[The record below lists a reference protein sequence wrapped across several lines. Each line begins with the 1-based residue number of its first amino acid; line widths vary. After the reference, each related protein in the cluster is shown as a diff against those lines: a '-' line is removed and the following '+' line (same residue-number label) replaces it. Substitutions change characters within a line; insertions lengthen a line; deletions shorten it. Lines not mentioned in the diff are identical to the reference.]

1 VINNKT
7 SDNQILASISQDE
20 YKILFSN
27 LEYVSLISGQIIYK
41 QDQKI
46 DYVYFPLHSM
56 ISLVSTLLN
65 KATIEV
71 GLIGNEGLIG
81 LPVFLGGNYATNDT
95 IVQIPDSAMRLGA
108 DIFLAESRRPGEL
121 QRILLLYTQAR
132 LTQISQNAVCKCH
145 HSINQQLATW
155 LLFVHT
161 SVDQDELP
169 LTQKFISQMLGVRR
183 ASVTEVAQK
192 FQKAGVIRYTR
203 GSITILSRDLLRSMS
218 CECYDVVKGE
228 FKRLLNFT

>member
-41 QDQKI
+41 QNQKI

-65 KATIEV
+65 KATIEI
-71 GLIGNEGLIG
+71 GLIGNEGLVG
-81 LPVFLGGNYATNDT
+81 LPVFLGGNYATNEAM
-95 IVQIPDSAMRLGA
+95 VKIPDSAMRLDA
-108 DIFLAESRRPGEL
+108 KIFLAESRRPGEL

-145 HSINQQLATW
+145 HPINQQLASW
-155 LLFVHT
+155 LLFAHDA
-161 SVDQDELP
+161 VDQDELMV
-169 LTQKFISQMLGVRR
+169 TQKFISQMLGVRR
-183 ASVTEVAQK
+183 SSITEVAQK
-192 FQKAGVIRYTR
+192 FQKAGIIEYTR
-203 GSITILSRDLLRSMS
+203 GNITILDRALLQSVS
-218 CECYDVVKGE
+218 CECYDLVKKE

>member
-1 VINNKT
+1 MINNKIL
-7 SDNQILASISQDE
+7 DNQILASISQDE
-20 YKILFSN
+20 YKVLFLN
-27 LEYVSLISGQIIYK
+27 LEYVSLVSGQLIYK
-41 QDQKI
+41 KDQKI

-56 ISLVSTLLN
+56 ISLVSVLSN
-65 KATIEV
+65 KATIEI
-71 GLIGNEGLIG
+71 GLIGNEGLVG
-81 LPVFLGGNYATNDT
+81 LPVFLGGNYATNET
-95 IVQIPDSAMRLGA
+95 IVQIPNSAMRLDA
-108 DIFLAESRRPGEL
+108 KIFLAESRRSGEL

-155 LLFVHT
+155 LLFAHD

-192 FQKAGVIRYTR
+192 FQKAGIIQYTR
-203 GSITILSRDLLRSMS
+203 GSITILNRDLLESVS
-218 CECYDVVKGE
+218 CDCYDLVKME
-228 FKRLLNFT
+228 FKRLLDFT